1 MTEPVDTKALRELLY
16 PAMRTVY
23 ATMDIRKKTMARVA
37 ILEQL
42 PALLEEVEQL
52 RAANRVQAAATEL
65 WMARAQRAEEAIA
78 RVIEECA
85 KIAEGWPDHGIS
97 KQSLWKLATAIRALE
112 PKP

>member
-1 MTEPVDTKALRELLY
+1 MTTDPPV
-16 PAMRTVY
+16 
-23 ATMDIRKKTMARVA
+23 
-37 ILEQL
+37 EQ
-42 PALLEEVEQL
+42 ALLPCPFCGQQDNDIVDDRWMCNCCMAEGPPSRVNPDAAWNR
-52 RAANRVQAAATEL
+52 RATRPQPD
-65 WMARAQRAEEAIA
+65 REAIA